1 MRRRPVGYAGS
12 VLLAA
17 VLALAGCTGGDDGP
31 SGGGVSG
38 PPGGPDTKGGPSP
51 APTSALD
58 ADPARAPR
66 DRAGAR
72 ALIGDVIADPALFGP
87 DAVRA
92 TPYESDPA
100 RWSVLGTDCV
110 WRQEPLP
117 DDVLATLSRHFEVP
131 PAAGKDTARLV
142 AVVTVHGTAEQA
154 DWENAGMLEEM
165 LRCPEQQLGT
175 GERLTDLIS
184 SASYYGDSENLYAD
198 DVLRE
203 SGEYRGAG
211 TAATPYAWMQMRLGP
226 VTVSVSVRA
235 GRGYDSTEAQ
245 DIGREAG
252 VRMLQR
258 VKGALGHDGGGD
270 GGGGA
275 QGKSADEDPQGD
287 RAQRNGTEGN
297 GR

>member
-1 MRRRPVGYAGS
+1 

-17 VLALAGCTGGDDGP
+17 VFALAGCTGGDGGGAAGDP
-31 SGGGVSG
+31 SGGPAAKG
-38 PPGGPDTKGGPSP
+38 GGPSP

-58 ADPARAPR
+58 ADPAKAPR
-66 DRAGAR
+66 DRAAAR
-72 ALIGDVIADPALFGP
+72 ALIDDVIADPAMFGA
-87 DAVRA
+87 DAVAA
-92 TPYESDPA
+92 TPYESDSGRRP
-100 RWSVLGTDCV
+100 VLGADCV

-131 PAAGKDTARLV
+131 PADGKDTARLL
-142 AVVTVHGTAEQA
+142 AVVTVHRTAEQA

-165 LRCPEQQLGT
+165 LRCPEQQLGA

-184 SASYYGDSENLYAD
+184 SASYFGDSGNLYAD

-203 SGEYRGAG
+203 SGDYRGAG
-211 TAATPYAWMQMRLGP
+211 AAAAPYAWTQMRLGQ

-235 GRGYDSTEAQ
+235 GRGYDMTQAQ

-252 VRMLQR
+252 IRMLQR
-258 VKGALGHDGGGD
+258 VAEALGRDGGAAPGAGAEGKGAGGD
-270 GGGGA
+270 GAKGDGA
-275 QGKSADEDPQGD
+275 EGNGADG
-287 RAQRNGTEGN
+287 NGAEGN